1 MSDGQTAHSLY
12 FCENHEKIGFSYIK
26 CTILMTA
33 MVHFVTMYGKYIRL
47 LARDTFVALVLVATE
62 VSPVVA
68 AMVR

>member
-1 MSDGQTAHSLY
+1 M
-12 FCENHEKIGFSYIK
+12 
-26 CTILMTA
+26 MA
-33 MVHFVTMYGKYIRL
+33 MVHFVTTYGKYIRL